1 MENKEKSPIEML
13 LDENNDENIVLYDEK
28 NKETE
33 FEQVAIIPVEDKIY
47 AILKP
52 VEAMEGLDD
61 DQALVFGIEEI
72 DDEDC
77 LVLEDD
83 EEVIDVVFDAYY
95 ALLRE
100 QGIQVDVE

>member
-1 MENKEKSPIEML
+1 MDKKELSPIEML
-13 LDENNDENIVLYDEK
+13 LDENNEENIVLFDEN

-33 FEQVAIIPVEDKIY
+33 FEQVAIIPIEDKTY

-52 VEAMEGLDD
+52 VEEMDELED
-61 DQALVFGIEEI
+61 DQALVFALEEI

-83 EEVIDVVFDAYY
+83 EEIIDAVFDSYY
-95 ALLRE
+95 DLLRE

>member
-13 LDENNDENIVLYDEK
+13 LDENNDENIVLFDEK
-28 NKETE
+28 NNETE
-33 FEQVAIIPVEDKIY
+33 FEQVAIIPVEEKVY

-52 VEAMEGLDD
+52 VAPMEGLDD